1 MDITLK
7 KTNLFIILLIF
18 LSFMT
23 IYTLSNYQIDE
34 IIKQIKLLPYFIKV
48 LAMISLIALQIFLA
62 FLPGEPLEL
71 ASGYIFGSFEGTIIC
86 LIGSMIGTVIV
97 YYLARLF
104 QYTIIDKMFSASQI
118 AEVQKLFSSKKSK
131 FWLFVIL
138 LIPGSPKDIIT
149 YLVSL
154 GDIELKHWVLLATI
168 GRIPSIVTS
177 TYLVGSLKEGKIIL
191 AGFIFLITIIL
202 VVGGAIYYKKIV
214 NS

>member
-154 GDIELKHWVLLATI
+154 SDIELKHWVLLATI
-168 GRIPSIVTS
+168 GKIPSIVTS

>member
-23 IYTLSNYQIDE
+23 IYILSNYQIDE
-34 IIKQIKLLPYFIKV
+34 IIKQIKLLPYLIKV

>member
-34 IIKQIKLLPYFIKV
+34 IIKQIKLLPYLIKV

-154 GDIELKHWVLLATI
+154 GDIELKHWVLLASI

>member
-104 QYTIIDKMFSASQI
+104 QYTIIDKMFSDSQI

-154 GDIELKHWVLLATI
+154 SDIELKHWVLLATI

-202 VVGGAIYYKKIV
+202 VVVGAIYYKKIV

>member
-34 IIKQIKLLPYFIKV
+34 IIKQIKLLPYLIKV